1 MASAKEY
8 RDNAKECQEW
18 ARSARSDR
26 ERAIFLQ
33 MEQTWID
40 AAERWEASNK
50 DHQAAL
56 DNWFLVLR
64 AECGK

>member
-1 MASAKEY
+1 MVNTPGQAHH
-8 RDNAKECQEW
+8 D
-18 ARSARSDR
+18 ARSDR

-40 AAERWEASNK
+40 AAERWEARNK

-64 AECGK
+64 AGCGK